1 MGFHINPKIAAKKG
15 AAGAGKNTQSSSSKF
30 IQKPAASNKAAGPAK
45 RQQKTG
51 GTRGS

>member
-1 MGFHINPKIAAKKG
+1 MSLLNQNNKKG
-15 AAGAGKNTQSSSSKF
+15 KKKDNKKTPPGPNQGSKF